1 MTATVAVLLAPAMRR
16 QILSDEAERRLAD
29 MAAIRSVGEEK
40 LTEDRMAEL
49 LEGATACVT
58 GWGTPMLTSGLLARC
73 PQLGLVAHTAGSVR
87 RLVPSEAIERGLN
100 VSHAAIHIGEA
111 VAEFVLAEILLH
123 LRRPDR
129 HDEGMKAGA
138 SWLELR
144 RDHLGRLLGARHVG
158 LVGAGY
164 VGRLLIALLRP
175 FGCRISVCDPF
186 LAAARAAELGV
197 ASVDLDTL
205 LSACD
210 IVSLHAP
217 VLPETRGMIGAAQL
231 AKLRDGCFFINTAR
245 AALVDEAAL
254 LAELRTGR
262 FHAMLDVFAEEP
274 LPLGH
279 PFRSLPNLR
288 LAPHAAGHTADTYRR
303 QGASMVAEVGRFLA
317 GEPLRHAVTP
327 AMLATMA

>member
-1 MTATVAVLLAPAMRR
+1 MTATVAVLLAPSMRR
-16 QILSDEAERRLAD
+16 QILSDEAERALAG
-29 MAAIRSVGEEK
+29 MAAIRSAGEEK

-49 LEGATACVT
+49 LGGAAACVT

-73 PQLGLVAHTAGSVR
+73 PQLGLVAHTAGSIR
-87 RLVPSEAIERGLN
+87 RLIPNEAIERGLK

-138 SWLELR
+138 PWLELR
-144 RDHLGRLLGARHVG
+144 RDHLGRLLGALHVG

-164 VGRLLIALLRP
+164 IGRLLIARLRP
-175 FGCRISVCDPF
+175 FGCRISVYDPF

-197 ASVDLDTL
+197 EPVDLDSM
-205 LSACD
+205 LSDCD

-231 AKLRDGCFFINTAR
+231 RKLRDGCFFINTAR
-245 AALVDEAAL
+245 AALVDEPAL
-254 LAELRTGR
+254 LDELRTGR
-262 FHAMLDVFAEEP
+262 IDAMLDVFAEEP
-274 LPLGH
+274 LPLDH

-303 QGASMVAEVGRFLA
+303 QGSSMVAEVGRFLA